1 MYNYY
6 ALGLLRTKISIVAVL
21 KAETNSKY
29 LEEKIEENLNLQ
41 KKPTQIPYGVHCGLG
56 LIGSSLASW
65 ASGV

>member
-29 LEEKIEENLNLQ
+29 LEEKIEENL
-41 KKPTQIPYGVHCGLG
+41 
-56 LIGSSLASW
+56 
-65 ASGV
+65 

>member
-29 LEEKIEENLNLQ
+29 LEEKIEENLETSEE
-41 KKPTQIPYGVHCGLG
+41 TQANPVHCGLG